1 MPISEEIRNKIIK
14 LYCNTVKRT
23 KTIYKEVAPNGE
35 ITYEDMYSIIEECN
49 EKSNNKLKRIE
60 RECSEDEVLELLENG
75 LNKKEIA
82 AKLEVRL
89 TTISLIIQNM
99 IERGVEIPKNKK
111 TENDEKD
118 NKILEL
124 LENGLNQTE
133 IGNQLGVSS
142 TAIWLRIQN
151 MKKRGV
157 KIPKITKRRKT
168 ENDEKDNKILE
179 LLGKGLSQ
187 AETGRQLGVSA
198 DVISKRIKK
207 MRERGIKI
215 PETTKRRKTESYEK
229 DNKILELLENGLN
242 QTEIAGELG
251 VSVDAISKRIKKMRE
266 RGVIIPPKI
275 KRRKTE
281 SYEKDN
287 KILELLEKGLTR
299 AEIGNQLGLSKISIK
314 KRIKNMREQ
323 GIEIPKRIKAK
334 TDNNKEVKNNIV
346 AEFKEEKTELKIAK
360 EIVNLMNTKKASAE
374 QVRVMAEI
382 YGVDAE
388 VEELLQ
394 SLDEQER

>member
-179 LLGKGLSQ
+179 LL
-187 AETGRQLGVSA
+187 
-198 DVISKRIKK
+198 
-207 MRERGIKI
+207 
-215 PETTKRRKTESYEK
+215 
-229 DNKILELLENGLN
+229 ENGLN